1 MAMSRRLPPMNAIR
15 VFEAASR
22 HGTFTH
28 TATELSVTQGA
39 VSRHVSALEAWL
51 GVKLF
56 ERNLRGIAL
65 TPKGV
70 VYARIVR
77 GALDQLDYATRQ
89 LKDEPDQNL
98 LRLKVPPTF
107 AIRWLA
113 PRLAR
118 FHALNRSLE
127 LQITTSHHAVDFN
140 REDVDACIHSD
151 TRPLP
156 GTHCH
161 RLFGEVVL
169 PVCCPRLVERKPG
182 LAAPRDLASHVLVSS
197 LHRPR
202 DWPTWLA
209 AAGVA
214 DIDGNNGI
222 RVENSALAY
231 QAAIDGVGVA
241 IAQWRFVEDDLRN
254 GRLVAPFALRVPAD
268 GSYYFA
274 YPAER
279 AKPERVAAFEDWIR
293 REMAADAAKDDGDE
307 VAHAGSF

>member
-1 MAMSRRLPPMNAIR
+1 MSRRLPPLNAIR

-22 HGTFTH
+22 NATFTE
-28 TATELSVTQGA
+28 AASELSVTQGA
-39 VSRHVSALEAWL
+39 VSRHVATLESWL
-51 GVKLF
+51 GTKLF
-56 ERNLRGIAL
+56 VRNLRGIAL
-65 TPKGV
+65 TPKGA

-77 GALDQLDYATRQ
+77 GALDQLDYGTRQ
-89 LKDEPDQNL
+89 LKEEPDENL

-118 FHALNRSLE
+118 FHALNRALE

-151 TRPLP
+151 TLP
-156 GTHCH
+156 PPNARCH
-161 RLFGEVVL
+161 RLFGEIIL
-169 PVCCPRLVERKPG
+169 PVCSPRVLERTPA
-182 LAAPRDLASHVLVSS
+182 LHEPQDLANHVLVSS
-197 LHRPR
+197 MHRPR

-214 DIDGNNGI
+214 HIDGNNGI

-231 QAAIDGVGVA
+231 QAAIDGVGVV
-241 IAQWRFVEDDLRN
+241 IAQRSFIDEDLRN
-254 GRLVAPFALRVPAD
+254 GRLVAPFALQVPAD

-279 AKPERVAAFEDWIR
+279 PKCDRVAAFEEWIL
-293 REMAADAAKDDGDE
+293 REAIKMEESLRD
-307 VAHAGSF
+307 